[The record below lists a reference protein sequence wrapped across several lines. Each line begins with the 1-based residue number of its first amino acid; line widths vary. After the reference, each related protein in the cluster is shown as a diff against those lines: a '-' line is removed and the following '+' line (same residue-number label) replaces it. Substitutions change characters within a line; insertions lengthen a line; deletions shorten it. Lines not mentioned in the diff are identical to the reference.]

1 MFTVK
6 ESHMLAHE
14 AHTVVRALL
23 EAVKASID
31 HEEWTQALEQL
42 KIATELTYTYEAHQ
56 DEGGKL

>member
-1 MFTVK
+1 
-6 ESHMLAHE
+6 MLAHE